1 MLLLQQTS
9 QIYHY
14 KSWNYYSFLCMKN
27 TSMKEI
33 KMYTSLLLSLIFYNK
48 MNYLLNVQPKLA
60 PLNPTTNVNAKD
72 NNNNQ
77 AVNAPFDEDEFINPF
92 FTPIHKVAK
101 SSSCNVDTSN
111 MHTFYQ
117 RHRSDYHWTRDHPL
131 EQVHG
136 YPSKPVQTR

>member
-1 MLLLQQTS
+1 
-9 QIYHY
+9 
-14 KSWNYYSFLCMKN
+14 
-27 TSMKEI
+27 
-33 KMYTSLLLSLIFYNK
+33 

-60 PLNPTTNVNAKD
+60 PLNPTTNVNAED

-101 SSSCNVDTSN
+101 SSSRNVDTSN
-111 MHTFYQ
+111 MHIFYQ

-131 EQVHG
+131 EQVRR
-136 YPSKPVQTR
+136 YPSKPNIKEAMADHAWIESMQEELHQFDILRVWELVDKPYGKNVFKVVMKEQIG